1 MARSTPNQYPVTLTA
16 DQRDRLERLTRTG
29 SAPVSKVRHARVL
42 LLSDGQRTGGR
53 LTRDRIADALGM
65 HVNTVDRLRKRFV
78 LEGEEPAVNRKV
90 RAEPPTPPKID
101 GRAEAHLVAICCSA
115 APAGRSRW
123 TLALLAG
130 ELKRRGLV
138 TSVSIETV
146 RKVLKKTRCSR
157 GGSSAGASPSG
168 TPPGSSPRWRRSSTC
183 TPPTGRPTSR

>member
-16 DQRDRLERLTRTG
+16 DQRDGLERLTRTG

-157 GGSSAGASPSG
+157 GGSSAGASRSV
-168 TPPGSSPRWRRSSTC
+168 SRRAS
-183 TPPTGRPTSR
+183 